1 MINFEYLKELLDE
14 MAGKYY
20 PGIDMCIWQNHK
32 QIFRHQSGYSD
43 VENKIPV
50 NPKGLYYFFS
60 CTKPITC
67 TAVMQLLEKG
77 KILLT
82 DPVKMYLPEFADVVV
97 EAADEM
103 GKTHLV
109 KPNTDITIKHL
120 LTMTAGLSYDLDT
133 EYIRNVIEET
143 EGKNPTR
150 QMVRAFAKQPL
161 SFHPGEKYR
170 YSLCHDVL
178 GAVIEVVSGKKL
190 SQYMQENIFEPCGMS
205 NTGFLVTDD
214 VKKRIM
220 PVYQN
225 DMDNKTCSRIETSN
239 PFILG
244 ENSEYESGGAG
255 LIGTVD
261 DYIKFADA
269 LANGGVSA
277 NGNRIISQKS
287 IDVMRT
293 PAVDRNMFQGGKVA
307 EGYEYGFG
315 VRTFVHP
322 GMGGQLSNIGEFGWD
337 GAAGSYVMIDPSE
350 NLAVFAAEH
359 VRNPYNHDA
368 AARFTNAIYTA
379 LSNK

>member
-1 MINFEYLKELLDE
+1 MINFENLKELLDE
-14 MAGKYY
+14 MAGKFY

-50 NPKGLYYFFS
+50 NPKGLYYLFS

-67 TAVMQLLEKG
+67 TAVMQLLERG

-82 DPVKMYLPEFADVVV
+82 DPVKMYLPEFGEVCVEEAD
-97 EAADEM
+97 
-103 GKTHLV
+103 GKLV
-109 KPNTDITIKHL
+109 KPKTDITIKHL

-133 EYIRNVIEET
+133 EYIRDVTMKT

-150 QMVRAFAKQPL
+150 QMVKAFAGESL
-161 SFHPGEKYR
+161 GFHPGEKYR

-178 GAVIEVVSGKKL
+178 GAIIEVVSGKKL
-190 SQYMQENIFEPCGMS
+190 SQYMKENIFDPCKMTD
-205 NTGFLVTDD
+205 TGFLVTEDI
-214 VKKRIM
+214 KKRIM
-220 PVYQN
+220 PMYQN
-225 DMDNKTCSRIETSN
+225 NMENKTCHRIETSN

-244 ENSEYESGGAG
+244 EASEYESGGAG

-277 NGNRIISQKS
+277 DGNRIISQKS

-293 PAVDRNMFQGGKVA
+293 PVVHGSMFQGGKLV
-307 EGYEYGFG
+307 EGYEYGLG
-315 VRTFVHP
+315 VRTFVHHA
-322 GMGGQLSNIGEFGWD
+322 MGGQLSNIGEFGWD

-368 AARFTNAIYTA
+368 AARFTNAIYAA
-379 LSNK
+379 LSNNN